1 MAYLYIIIISFFFA
15 FLFIGYL
22 FFVVLNADIIYEFTR
37 FIVDMMIGKFFFYED
52 QRTSFMVPPSN

>member
-1 MAYLYIIIISFFFA
+1 MPYLYIIIISFFLA

-37 FIVDMMIGKFFFYED
+37 FIVDMMIGKFFLL
-52 QRTSFMVPPSN
+52 